1 MRDTM
6 CFRVLVL
13 MAVTASASA
22 HHSRSVYYDMSRTV
36 EITGAVVEWRFRS
49 PHAFLSLE
57 VTEQDGS
64 VERWA
69 IDGSSVPTLRRQGLD
84 QNSFAPG
91 DVVTVFGQ
99 PSRDPNTRLAFAQT
113 FVTADGRTLGERLA
127 LDEGVRLE
135 SDVQGVK
142 RLEGRWQGLGMGA
155 SFRSDGESP
164 LPLSAAGREAWES
177 YDDELSPAS
186 TCEPINTPALLHAPN
201 FLFDVRISDE
211 EATLYHEIYEVTR
224 TVPLDSAPRQAEPS
238 GIFGFVRGRVEGEEL
253 VVESS
258 RFPPSLWGLAVAAIP
273 PGNGGDVPSSAE
285 KRVTERY
292 SARDGGQT
300 LRVEYTVEDPVYLT
314 EPYTGYRD
322 FARVSDDTPLHPYG
336 CDAVSASRFSERE

>member
-6 CFRVLVL
+6 GFRILLLLV
-13 MAVTASASA
+13 VTASASA
-22 HHSRSVYYDMSRTV
+22 HHSRSVYYDMSTTV

-64 VERWA
+64 IEQWA

-84 QNSFAPG
+84 RNTFAPG

-99 PSRDPNTRLAFAQT
+99 PSRDPDARLAFART

-135 SDVQGVK
+135 SDVQGVE

-155 SFRSDGESP
+155 EFRSDGESPSP

-177 YDDELSPAS
+177 YDEKLSPAS
-186 TCEPINTPALLHAPN
+186 TCEPVNTPALLHAPD

-211 EATLYHEIYEVTR
+211 EAILHHEIYEVTR

-238 GIFGFVRGRVEGEEL
+238 GVFGFVRGRIEGEEL

-258 RFPPSLWGLAVAAIP
+258 RFPPSRWGLAVAAIP

-292 SARDGGQT
+292 SERDGGQT

-314 EPYTGYRD
+314 EPYAGYRD
-322 FARVSDDTPLHPYG
+322 FTRVSNDTPLHPYE
-336 CDAVSASRFSERE
+336 CDADSASRFSE